1 MSERTRS
8 DRSGDTAQ
16 VSQSAPA
23 RTQTG
28 QEPSSGVP
36 VDEYAGRVPDARGSA
51 TTTSRTPGR
60 ESEMPRETEDV
71 RQASLWSDAWRQ
83 LRRSKLFLLATALLA
98 VLALMA
104 AFPGL
109 FTNGD
114 PRACSLSNSRGTP
127 GTNGAWF
134 GYDTFGCDYYTQ
146 VIYGAR
152 VSMIIG
158 LFVVGASLVIGVVL
172 GAIAGYFG
180 GWFDTAIARITDVM
194 YGLPFLLGAILLL
207 KLFEEL
213 FGERNLFAVGLA
225 LIVFGWMT
233 IMRLFRSSVISVK
246 ETDYV
251 SAARALGASNGRIIL
266 KHILPNALAPVIV
279 YSTIL
284 VGGII
289 AAEATLSFLGIGLQ
303 LPAIS
308 WGLQI
313 GSAQNYI
320 RTAPHL
326 LFFPSIFL
334 SVTVLCFILLGDALR
349 DALDPKLR

>member
-1 MSERTRS
+1 MSERTR
-8 DRSGDTAQ
+8 DDLPADGGQAATSG
-16 VSQSAPA
+16 PA
-23 RTQTG
+23 TSPVVDQ
-28 QEPSSGVP
+28 PAVP
-36 VDEYAGRVPDARGSA
+36 VDEFAGRVVDGTGAA
-51 TTTSRTPGR
+51 TTTVRAPSLDADLSR
-60 ESEMPRETEDV
+60 EVEQV
-71 RQASLWSDAWRQ
+71 KQASLWSDAWRQ
-83 LRRSKLFLLATALLA
+83 LRRSKLFLFAGALLV
-98 VLALMA
+98 VLAVMA
-104 AFPGL
+104 VWPQL

-114 PRACSLSNSRGTP
+114 PRACSLGDSRGVP

-146 VIYGAR
+146 VVYGAR

-158 LFVVGASLVIGVVL
+158 LFVVGASLVIGVLL
-172 GAIAGYFG
+172 GALAGYFG
-180 GWFDTAIARITDVM
+180 GWFDTLVARVTDVM
-194 YGLPFLLGAILLL
+194 YGLPLLLGAILLL
-207 KLFEEL
+207 KLFEEV
-213 FGERNLFAVGLA
+213 FGERNVFVVGLA

-251 SAARALGASNGRIIL
+251 SAARALGASHGRIMF
-266 KHILPNALAPVIV
+266 KHILPNALAPVVV

-284 VGGII
+284 VGGVI

>member
-1 MSERTRS
+1 MSSRPVGS
-8 DRSGDTAQ
+8 DRPA
-16 VSQSAPA
+16 A
-23 RTQTG
+23 RTGSPGPATQPVG
-28 QEPSSGVP
+28 DDSAHGVP
-36 VDEYAGRVPDARGSA
+36 VDEFAGRVPDGTGS
-51 TTTSRTPGR
+51 TTVEKRAPSRDSELLR
-60 ESEMPRETEDV
+60 ESEST

-83 LRRSKLFLLATALLA
+83 LRRSKLFLLAVAILS

-104 AFPGL
+104 VFPQL
-109 FTNGD
+109 FTSGD
-114 PRACSLSNSRGTP
+114 PRECSLSNSRDVP

-146 VIYGAR
+146 VVYGAR
-152 VSMIIG
+152 VSMVIG
-158 LFVVGASLVIGVVL
+158 LFVVGGSFVIGVL
-172 GAIAGYFG
+172 AGAVDGYFG
-180 GWFDTAIARITDVM
+180 GWFDTLIARITDVM
-194 YGLPFLLGAILLL
+194 YGLPVLLGAILLL
-207 KLFEEL
+207 KLFEEV
-213 FGERNLFAVGLA
+213 FGERNVLVVGLA

-246 ETDYV
+246 ESDYV
-251 SAARALGASNGRIIL
+251 SAARALGASDWRIIT
-266 KHILPNALAPVIV
+266 KHILPNALAPVVV